1 MRIGVD
7 ARYVYDHF
15 PGIGRYIVHLV
26 HALAEVAHE
35 HRLVLLHNPAL
46 PNTRYD
52 LQALHGLPNVELFT
66 ATARPF
72 TWVEQVQIPH
82 LARVLRLDVLHF
94 PYYLRPY
101 VGVPCPTVVT
111 LYDLIGRRFPYMLS
125 LRSRYVFNAATWLA
139 LAVSQGIITMSH
151 SARADIAHYYRVPQ
165 ERMVVTMGAAD
176 QRFCP
181 QPAARIDAMR
191 ATYGL
196 PSRYVLYVGANK
208 PHKNLVR
215 LVQAWGMC
223 VQNKSKYVSA
233 PSEKSVALF
242 EGTQSPPIPPPHRG
256 EMSDVRLVIAGHYDP
271 HYPEVQHAVDA
282 HGLADTVIFIP
293 NVDEADLPALYSGA
307 EVFVFPSLYEGFG
320 LPIVEAMAC
329 GTPVVCSNV
338 SSMPEVAGD
347 AACMVDPYDSEALAL
362 ALQQLLTTP
371 SLQEDLRQR
380 GLQQANT
387 FSWQR
392 TARETLAVYESLV
405 G

>member
-15 PGIGRYIVHLV
+15 PGIGRYVMHVV
-26 HALAEVAHE
+26 HALADVAYE
-35 HRLVLLHNPAL
+35 HTLVLLHNPAL

-52 LQALHGLPNVELFT
+52 LQALHGLPNVELYAT
-66 ATARPF
+66 TARPF

-125 LRSRYVFNAATWLA
+125 LRSRYVFHVATKLA

-151 SARADIAHYYRVPQ
+151 SARADIAHYYHVPQ
-165 ERMVVTMGAAD
+165 ARIVVTMGAAD

-181 QPAARIDAMR
+181 QPTARIATMR
-191 ATYGL
+191 ATYAL

-215 LVQAWGMC
+215 LVQAWSICM
-223 VQNKSKYVSA
+223 QENQA
-233 PSEKSVALF
+233 LSEM
-242 EGTQSPPIPPPHRG
+242 Q
-256 EMSDVRLVIAGHYDP
+256 LVIAGHYDP
-271 HYPEVQHAVDA
+271 HYPEVQHAVEE
-282 HGLADTVIFIP
+282 HGLTDTVVFIP

-329 GTPVVCSNV
+329 GTPVICSNV

-347 AACMVDPYDSEALAL
+347 AARMVNPYDSAALAR
-362 ALQQLLTTP
+362 ALQQILTTP
-371 SLQEDLRQR
+371 SLQEDLRQH
-380 GLQQANT
+380 GLRQAST

-392 TARETLAVYESLV
+392 TASETLAVYESLA